1 MLWGF
6 FWRRSAFISLTCLC
20 PLLGRNH
27 FMYTFALSFSHHEM
41 VSSHTANLHESS
53 FICKISGETFSFSF
67 CNFPWTVEVAGDG
80 FIYHLSLYA
89 ILKFIYLVVLYLSR
103 KSTIK
108 SPLLGGLLA
117 FLTFFLCLLWFSKK
131 QDHNVFKFNMLVKC
145 FEINNQLISLASFL
159 YFICIYISH
168 IPVCHIYIYIIF
180 NITFITKF
188 HFNCFY
194 PKILVVFS
202 VNISQ
207 LGNSSFISLI
217 YFKSLLSSVNFGPH
231 HSSSERLKYNSFF
244 MLMTER
250 SFSNS
255 FWLFF
260 SVLTYLSHN
269 MSVNLA

>member
-1 MLWGF
+1 
-6 FWRRSAFISLTCLC
+6 
-20 PLLGRNH
+20 
-27 FMYTFALSFSHHEM
+27 
-41 VSSHTANLHESS
+41 
-53 FICKISGETFSFSF
+53 
-67 CNFPWTVEVAGDG
+67 
-80 FIYHLSLYA
+80 
-89 ILKFIYLVVLYLSR
+89 
-103 KSTIK
+103 
-108 SPLLGGLLA
+108 
-117 FLTFFLCLLWFSKK
+117 
-131 QDHNVFKFNMLVKC
+131 MLVER
-145 FEINNQLISLASFL
+145 FEINNQLISLVSFL
-159 YFICIYISH
+159 YFICIYIYIYIYISH

-217 YFKSLLSSVNFGPH
+217 YFKSLLPSVNSGPH
-231 HSSSERLKYNSFF
+231 HSSSEGLKYNSFF

-260 SVLTYLSHN
+260 SPYLS
-269 MSVNLA
+269 